1 MGYSD
6 ANFPQGWADI
16 DPYQSY
22 TQLFDGNKRLG
33 QISEMI
39 WANDNNNNIY
49 ELIEH
54 SLPRYVKAWNCIAVT
69 QKQVDAYQ
77 MCDGRDI
84 TNSSSEYPYRTE
96 GFYDASNP
104 NQIKCDYVQDDVS
117 MRYVHREPRFYA
129 SIGYNG
135 TVWGCTSATEGGTTY
150 HNYRAQYYKGKPD
163 GKNLSEIEFH
173 PLTGYTLRKYYYE
186 EDAVKLQ
193 GAKVCD
199 KYEPIVRYAEV
210 LLWYAEAMNHLTV
223 NEYDI
228 ADYTGT
234 KTVHVSRNIEEMHNC
249 IRPIR
254 VRSGLPD
261 FDDQI
266 YKDEKAFD
274 TALKHE
280 RQVEFFGEAKRY
292 YDLNRWLDAMVEQN
306 MPIRG
311 CNMDMSDAEGQKQRF
326 YTPVIISSM
335 PKSFVERQYLWPLP
349 GAELD
354 RNVHLT
360 QNPGW

>member
-1 MGYSD
+1 M
-6 ANFPQGWADI
+6 
-16 DPYQSY
+16 
-22 TQLFDGNKRLG
+22 
-33 QISEMI
+33 
-39 WANDNNNNIY
+39 
-49 ELIEH
+49 
-54 SLPRYVKAWNCIAVT
+54 
-69 QKQVDAYQ
+69 
-77 MCDGRDI
+77 
-84 TNSSSEYPYRTE
+84 
-96 GFYDASNP
+96 
-104 NQIKCDYVQDDVS
+104 
-117 MRYVHREPRFYA
+117 
-129 SIGYNG
+129 
-135 TVWGCTSATEGGTTY
+135 
-150 HNYRAQYYKGKPD
+150 
-163 GKNLSEIEFH
+163 
-173 PLTGYTLRKYYYE
+173 
-186 EDAVKLQ
+186 KLQ

-199 KYEPIVRYAEV
+199 IYEPIVRYAEV

-254 VRSGLPD
+254 VRVGLPD